1 MLLSS
6 LELNHFRNLQHIYLR
21 CSPHL
26 NLIIGANA
34 SGKTSILEALYFLG
48 RARSFRTHQIQELI
62 QYGESAFRIVAIL
75 TETENSRCIPVGI
88 QRSLREISIRID
100 GAIVDSLAQLAIHLP
115 VLLLNTASHQLLEN
129 GPQQRRRFMDWGLF
143 HTERTFLMVWKRYSA
158 ALRNRNAA
166 LRTNASDRVI
176 KAWDEELVSTADVL
190 ARLRKIY
197 CNTLQTAL
205 RPLVTVILEE
215 SELEIDY
222 RCGWTEAHEQD
233 LLTTLHDNLTED
245 RRYGYTRLG
254 PHRADFIV
262 KLNGRIAPACLSRGQ
277 QKLLVIALLLA
288 QAHLYRTHNGFPC
301 ILLIDDLSAEL
312 DHTHR
317 DRVMGCLKAT
327 ESQLFITAIEAGL
340 LDIEAWSSACVFNV
354 EQGSISE

>member
-1 MLLSS
+1 MLLAS
-6 LELNHFRNLQHIYLR
+6 LELNHFRNLKQIRLH
-21 CSPHL
+21 CSPNL
-26 NLIIGANA
+26 NLIIGENA
-34 SGKTSILEALYFLG
+34 SGKTSILEALYFLS

-75 TETENSRCIPVGI
+75 TETANGRRIPVGM
-88 QRSLREISIRID
+88 QRSLQQIYIRID
-100 GAIVDSLAQLAIHLP
+100 GAIVHSLAQLAIHLP
-115 VLLLNTASHQLLEN
+115 VLLLNTASHKLLEN

-143 HTERTFLMVWKRYSA
+143 HTERTFLTAWKRYNA

-176 KAWDEELVSTADVL
+176 TAWDEELVSAADSL
-190 ARLRKIY
+190 AHLREIY

-205 RPLVTVILEE
+205 QPLVTAILGE

-222 RCGWTEAHEQD
+222 RCGWAEAREQD
-233 LLTTLHDNLTED
+233 FLTRLHDNRAED

-262 KLNGRIAPACLSRGQ
+262 KLNGRIVPACLSRGQ

-288 QAHLYRTHNGFPC
+288 QAHLYQIHNGFPC
-301 ILLIDDLSAEL
+301 ILLIDDLPAEL

-317 DRVMGCLKAT
+317 DRVMGCLKEI

-340 LDIEAWSSACVFNV
+340 LDIEAWSSACVFKV
-354 EQGSISE
+354 KQGSISE